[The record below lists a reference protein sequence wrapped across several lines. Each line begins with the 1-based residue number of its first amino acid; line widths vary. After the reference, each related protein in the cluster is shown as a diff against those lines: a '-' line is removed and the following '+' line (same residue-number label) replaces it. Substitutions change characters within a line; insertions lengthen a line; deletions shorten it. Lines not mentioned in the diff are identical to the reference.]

1 MVQKTIAASVV
12 LSALAFATAQ
22 QTAPPAVPDDLAK
35 AIAEMRNLP
44 EKLTGKES
52 DERGPRIQAAWET
65 LIAAK
70 DAGATA
76 LLAEAARLDATKQK
90 DDRFRL
96 GAAAVVWQIGRFD
109 RVADVVTLW
118 GNADFAVKYT
128 YAFLVGFDAARDG
141 DERALPLLVAL
152 LRDQRG
158 RHFVADHVMD
168 LGWPLTHD
176 FLWGPM
182 GRKAVPAL
190 EKVLAT
196 AKDPTVV
203 SSAIELL
210 AGCWDVAT
218 LPRLRAV
225 AGDAADGARTAAIRV
240 LGRFGHP
247 NDFEFLCAGLADRD
261 PRVAS
266 AHVNALCA
274 FGDLRAVPRLLPL
287 LTSSDQDLRLH
298 ALGALGALATV
309 DGLEA
314 FAGVDKTK
322 RGMFA
327 AGPPQF
333 HALDVSWDAYQ
344 KLDRAERGKVLA
356 KARAKVEDE
365 FRLQEG
371 DRKLTHE
378 EFESACKSWI
388 AASRIS
394 DEEHSWIESRHVLAA
409 VTPADVPLLLDVR
422 GRVFRRLS
430 DECLEEVG
438 ILDKILSRLVR
449 SQYRAEPGV
458 CEQVKPVG
466 KPVTPAKGESK

>member
-1 MVQKTIAASVV
+1 MVQKTIAACVV
-12 LSALAFATAQ
+12 LSSLALAVAQ
-22 QTAPPAVPDDLAK
+22 QNPPPAVPDLAK

-52 DERGPRIQAAWET
+52 DERGPRIQAAWEA

-70 DAGATA
+70 DAGASA
-76 LLAEAARLDATKQK
+76 LLAEAARLDAAKQK

-109 RVADVVTLW
+109 RVADVMTLW

-128 YAFLVGFDAARDG
+128 YAFLVGFDASRDG

-158 RHFVADHVMD
+158 THYVADHVMN

-218 LPRLRAV
+218 LPRLRAI
-225 AGDAADGARTAAIRV
+225 AGDSADGARTAAVRV

-261 PRVAS
+261 PKVAS
-266 AHVNALCA
+266 AHVDALCA

-287 LTSSDQDLRLH
+287 LASGDQDLRLH
-298 ALGALGALATV
+298 ALGALGTLATV

-314 FAGVDKTK
+314 YAKVAEVVKKGSVFAG
-322 RGMFA
+322 
-327 AGPPQF
+327 GPPQL
-333 HALDVSWDAYQ
+333 HALDVSWADYQ

-356 KARAKVEDE
+356 KARAKAEEE
-365 FRLQEG
+365 FRAQEG
-371 DRKLTHE
+371 DRKLTRE

-394 DEEHSWIESRHVLAA
+394 DEEHSWVESRHVLAV

-422 GRVFRRLS
+422 GRLFRRLS

-438 ILDKILSRLVR
+438 ILDRILSRVVR
-449 SQYRAEPGV
+449 AQYREDPGV
-458 CEQVKPVG
+458 CEQVKPV
-466 KPVTPAKGESK
+466 PPAKGTAK